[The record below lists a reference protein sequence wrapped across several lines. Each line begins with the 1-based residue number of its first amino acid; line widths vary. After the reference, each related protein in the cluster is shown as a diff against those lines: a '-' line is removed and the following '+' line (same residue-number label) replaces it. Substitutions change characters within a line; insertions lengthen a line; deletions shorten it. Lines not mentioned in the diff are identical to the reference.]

1 MRERLTEDDIAPVVD
16 YIVSESYRSYYY
28 DRVRNSF
35 NVMAMERYLKLMT
48 KIKGSDFLER
58 KKIWEDMQREI
69 NSLRI
74 DEQIEEV
81 NTCEWVLQLL
91 LESGAVKLA
100 RKDEQ
105 VEGLEV
111 VLPKHLRYLRR
122 R

>member
-1 MRERLTEDDIAPVVD
+1 MRKRLTEDDIAPVVD
-16 YIVSESYRSYYY
+16 YIVSESYGSYYY

-35 NVMAMERYLKLMT
+35 NVMVLERYLKLMT
-48 KIKGSDFLER
+48 KIKGSDFWER
-58 KKIWEDMQREI
+58 KEIWGDMQREI

-91 LESGAVKLA
+91 LESGAAKLA
-100 RKDEQ
+100 GKDEQ

>member
-1 MRERLTEDDIAPVVD
+1 MRAGLTEDDIAPVVD
-16 YIVSESYRSYYY
+16 YIVSESYGSYYY

-58 KKIWEDMQREI
+58 KKIWKDMQREI

>member
-1 MRERLTEDDIAPVVD
+1 MRKRLTEDDIAPVVD
-16 YIVSESYRSYYY
+16 YIVSESYGSYYY

-35 NVMAMERYLKLMT
+35 NVMVLERYLKLMT

-58 KKIWEDMQREI
+58 KEIWGDMQREI

-100 RKDEQ
+100 GKDEQ
-105 VEGLEV
+105 VEWLEV

>member
-16 YIVSESYRSYYY
+16 YIVSESYGSYYY

-35 NVMAMERYLKLMT
+35 NVMVLERYLKLMT

-58 KKIWEDMQREI
+58 KEIWGDMQREI

-81 NTCEWVLQLL
+81 NTFEWVLQLL

-100 RKDEQ
+100 GEDEQ

>member
-1 MRERLTEDDIAPVVD
+1 MRLTENDIAPVVD
-16 YIVSESYRSYYY
+16 YIVSESYGSYYY

-100 RKDEQ
+100 GKGEQ

>member
-16 YIVSESYRSYYY
+16 YIVSESYGSYYY

-35 NVMAMERYLKLMT
+35 NVMVLERYLKLMT

-58 KKIWEDMQREI
+58 KKIWEDMQKEI

-100 RKDEQ
+100 GKDEQ